1 MRALMLSEQRGD
13 WLESSTLIFGCLSFL
28 DQYETT
34 DDISGKLKASQ
45 LFFALELL
53 LLLLLLLL
61 AASTSLRRRGCC
73 CWRRRTSFLQ
83 KYSSQKTS

>member
-1 MRALMLSEQRGD
+1 MLSEQRGD

-53 LLLLLLLL
+53 LLLL

>member
-53 LLLLLLLL
+53 LLLLL